1 MFMIHDKA
9 GCCRARKK
17 SPAAL
22 LTLACLLLS
31 LPALPA
37 TAADEDTLP
46 AGHGYMLIL
55 IDVDHSER
63 VSRFAFTEVDTK
75 EETRIRMDAFTVA
88 GSSAWM
94 ALVAA
99 PAGRYFWSEYE
110 SIYGIAVT
118 QTRDFD
124 HIFRRTAPGS
134 ADDTFEV
141 VAGVVNYIGDWMM
154 RVVASERSSRLEPV
168 IRYEKSTLE
177 RYVTQYPEL
186 VNVYPI
192 YVSMLGKAAIS
203 LDELAK
209 IIESQSE

>member
-1 MFMIHDKA
+1 MIHDKA
-9 GCCRARKK
+9 GNCRVRKK
-17 SPAAL
+17 SPATL

-46 AGHGYMLIL
+46 SGHGYLLIRVEL
-55 IDVDHSER
+55 GHSER
-63 VSRFAFTEVDTK
+63 VSRFSFTEVDTK
-75 EETRIRMDAFTVA
+75 EETRIHMDAFTAA
-88 GSSAWM
+88 GATAWM

-99 PAGRYFWSEYE
+99 PAGRYYWSEYE

-141 VAGVVNYIGDWMM
+141 VTGVVNYIGDWTM
-154 RVVASERSSRLEPV
+154 RVVATERSSRLEP
-168 IRYEKSTLE
+168 IIGYEKSTLE
-177 RYVTQYPEL
+177 RYITQYPEL
-186 VNVYPI
+186 VNEYPI

>member
-1 MFMIHDKA
+1 MIHDKA
-9 GCCRARKK
+9 GNCRARKK
-17 SPAAL
+17 SPATL

-46 AGHGYMLIL
+46 SGHGYIMIRVELG
-55 IDVDHSER
+55 HSER
-63 VSRFAFTEVDTK
+63 VSRFSFTEVDTK
-75 EETRIRMDAFTVA
+75 EETRIHMDAFTAA
-88 GSSAWM
+88 GATAWM

-99 PAGRYFWSEYE
+99 PAGRYYWSEYE
-110 SIYGIAVT
+110 SIYGIAIT

-141 VAGVVNYIGDWMM
+141 VTGVVNYIGDWTM
-154 RVVASERSSRLEPV
+154 RVVATERSSRLEP
-168 IRYEKSTLE
+168 IIGYEKSTLE
-177 RYVTQYPEL
+177 RYITQYPEL
-186 VNVYPI
+186 VNEYPI
-192 YVSMLGKAAIS
+192 YLSMLGKAAIS